1 MLLESSEKLPPY
13 FEGGRRG
20 AKIPGL
26 AGFFTAE
33 RSQMEQSLYQNYL
46 NILKQEMVPALG
58 CTEPIAIAYAAA
70 KAKAVLGEIP
80 DAIEVKCSGNII
92 KNVKGVTVP
101 NAGGLRG
108 IEVAATLG
116 VVGGDAEAELEVLE
130 KVTPEQVAKT
140 RELVKG
146 GFCTCQLAEG
156 VANLYIAAKVTKGDH
171 FAEVTIINRHTFI
184 TKIVKDGKV
193 LFTRDHTS
201 ESEDEIQVDKNKMT
215 LEGILEF
222 AKTVALPDVEELIGR
237 QIELNSKI
245 SEEGLT
251 HKYGAQVGKTLLH
264 VYGEDVRTRAR
275 ARAAAGSDARMGG
288 CSLPVIINSGSGNQG
303 MTVSLPVIEYAEY
316 LKAPKE
322 KLYRALVMSNL
333 ISVHQKKY
341 IGSLSAYCGAVTAAA
356 GAGAA
361 ITYLQGGDDDQIG
374 LTIVNTVANVGGI
387 VCDGAKASCAAKIA
401 SAVDAA
407 LMASALSMHH
417 RAFLPGEGIVQKDV
431 ETTIK
436 GMGYIGRVGM
446 KETDTEIL
454 KLMIDHVDL

>member
-1 MLLESSEKLPPY
+1 MEK
-13 FEGGRRG
+13 
-20 AKIPGL
+20 KV
-26 AGFFTAE
+26 
-33 RSQMEQSLYQNYL
+33 YQNYL

-70 KAKAVLGEIP
+70 KATAVLGDMPE
-80 DAIEVKCSGNII
+80 AIEVKCSGNII

-101 NAGGLRG
+101 NSGGMRG
-108 IEVAATLG
+108 IEAAAILG
-116 VVGGDAEAELEVLE
+116 VVGGDADAELEVLE
-130 KVTPEQVAKT
+130 KVTPEQIEQTKK
-140 RELVKG
+140 LVEKR
-146 GFCTCQLAEG
+146 FCTCSLAEG
-156 VANLYIAAKVTKGDH
+156 VANLYIAAKVTKGSH
-171 FAEVTIINRHTFI
+171 CAEVTIINRHTFI

-193 LFTRDHTS
+193 IFTRDHVA
-201 ESEDEIQVDKNKMT
+201 ESQTENPMDKEKMT
-215 LEGILEF
+215 IEGILEF
-222 AKTVALPDVEELIGR
+222 AKTVHLADVENLISQ
-237 QIELNSKI
+237 QIELNTKI
-245 SEEGLT
+245 SDEGL
-251 HKYGAQVGKTLLH
+251 KNAYGAQVGKTLLH
-264 VYGEDVRTRAR
+264 VYGNDVRTRAR

-288 CSLPVIINSGSGNQG
+288 CSMPVIINSGSGNQG
-303 MTVSLPVIEYAEY
+303 MTVSLPVIEFAEY
-316 LKAPKE
+316 LKVPKE
-322 KLYRALVMSNL
+322 KLYRALVLSNL

-454 KLMIDHVDL
+454 KLMIDKVDLEKGGDK

>member
-1 MLLESSEKLPPY
+1 MEK
-13 FEGGRRG
+13 
-20 AKIPGL
+20 
-26 AGFFTAE
+26 
-33 RSQMEQSLYQNYL
+33 SLYQNYV

-70 KAKAVLGEIP
+70 KAKAVLGEMP
-80 DAIEVKCSGNII
+80 EAIEVKCSGNII

-101 NAGGLRG
+101 NAGGMCG
-108 IEVAATLG
+108 ISVAATLG
-116 VVGGDAEAELEVLE
+116 VVGGDADAELEVLE

-140 RELVKG
+140 KRLVEQD
-146 GFCTCQLAEG
+146 FCTCTLAEG
-156 VANLYIAAKVTKGDH
+156 VANLYIAATVTKGEH
-171 FAEVTIINRHTFI
+171 TAEVTIINRHTFI

-193 LFTRDHTS
+193 LFSREHTN
-201 ESEDEIQVDKNKMT
+201 EDKDELQVDKSKMT

-222 AKTVALPDVEELIGR
+222 ARTVALPDIEGLIGR

-245 SEEGLT
+245 SEEGLNN
-251 HKYGAQVGKTLLH
+251 KYGAQVGRTLLE
-264 VYGEDVRTRAR
+264 VFGNDVRIRAR

-288 CSLPVIINSGSGNQG
+288 CSMPVIINSGSGNQG
-303 MTVSLPVIEYAEY
+303 MTVSLPVIEFAKY
-316 LKAPKE
+316 LESPKE

-361 ITYLQGGDDDQIG
+361 ITYLQGGDDNQIG

-446 KETDTEIL
+446 RETDTEIL
-454 KLMIDHVDL
+454 KLMIDQVKL

>member
-1 MLLESSEKLPPY
+1 MEKS
-13 FEGGRRG
+13 
-20 AKIPGL
+20 I
-26 AGFFTAE
+26 
-33 RSQMEQSLYQNYL
+33 YQNYL
-46 NILKQEMVPALG
+46 NVLKQEMVPALG

-70 KAKAVLGEIP
+70 KAKAVLGDMPE
-80 DAIEVKCSGNII
+80 AIEVKCSGNII

-101 NAGGLRG
+101 NSGGMRG
-108 IEVAATLG
+108 IEAAAILG

-130 KVTPEQVAKT
+130 KVTPEQIEQTK
-140 RELVKG
+140 ELVQK
-146 GFCTCQLAEG
+146 GFCTCSLAEG
-156 VANLYIAAKVTKGDH
+156 VANLYIAANVTKGPH
-171 FAEVTIINRHTFI
+171 SAEVTIINRHTFI

-193 LFTRDHTS
+193 IFTRDHVS
-201 ESEDEIQVDKNKMT
+201 ETQTENPVDKDKMT

-222 AKTVALPDVEELIGR
+222 AKTVDLADVENLISQ
-237 QIELNSKI
+237 QIELNTKI
-245 SEEGLT
+245 SDEGLKNT
-251 HKYGAQVGKTLLH
+251 YGAQVGKTLLH
-264 VYGEDVRTRAR
+264 VYGNDVRTKAR

-288 CSLPVIINSGSGNQG
+288 CSMPVIINSGSGNQG
-303 MTVSLPVIEYAEY
+303 MTVSLPVIEFADY
-316 LKAPKE
+316 LKVPKE
-322 KLYRALVMSNL
+322 KLYRALVLSNL

-454 KLMIDHVDL
+454 KLMIDKVDLEKGGDN